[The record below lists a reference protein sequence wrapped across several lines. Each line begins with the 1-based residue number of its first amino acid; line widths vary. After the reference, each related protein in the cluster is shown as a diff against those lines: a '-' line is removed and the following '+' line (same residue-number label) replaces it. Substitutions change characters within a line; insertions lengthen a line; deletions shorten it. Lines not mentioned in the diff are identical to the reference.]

1 MGCSIFPFSSMPSFS
16 VWLTIR
22 RIIQVREGTICSS
35 SCLFCLEYYCFHPV
49 FETNSGLNRK
59 CSLFRVLE
67 YPLFCLCY
75 SILDVTHLL
84 CTCLEFAEFSCIMS
98 SAEFHAHGTF
108 GMLPATGQLR
118 RVRIIHIFSA
128 QMHAFLSHQTTCMNY
143 KFKDNITKNFKT
155 ETAEK

>member
-22 RIIQVREGTICSS
+22 GIIQVREGTICSS
-35 SCLFCLEYYCFHPV
+35 SCLFCLEYYCFRPV

-75 SILDVTHLL
+75 SILDVTRLL
-84 CTCLEFAEFSCIMS
+84 CTCLEFCWVFMHDEFSRISCSWDIWN
-98 SAEFHAHGTF
+98 
-108 GMLPATGQLR
+108 ATCNWTAKKSENYTYLLCSNACFF
-118 RVRIIHIFSA
+118 VPSDY
-128 QMHAFLSHQTTCMNY
+128 MHELQVQR
-143 KFKDNITKNFKT
+143 
-155 ETAEK
+155 